1 MLASKVINR
10 AREGFIKAGY
20 GSSIKKKTL
29 LPPHPLTN
37 FKIQSITRMNLDLM
51 VFILELIYQIKQR
64 MGHM

>member
-1 MLASKVINR
+1 MDLPL
-10 AREGFIKAGY
+10 
-20 GSSIKKKTL
+20 KKTL

-37 FKIQSITRMNLDLM
+37 FKIQNITRMNLDLM

>member
-1 MLASKVINR
+1 MDLPL
-10 AREGFIKAGY
+10 
-20 GSSIKKKTL
+20 KKTL

>member
-10 AREGFIKAGY
+10 AREGFIKAVY
-20 GSSIKKKTL
+20 GS
-29 LPPHPLTN
+29 LTN